1 MMIEDGIQ
9 NPLVHEFHRDCGN
22 IPWFGYD
29 QIYCWLTQCIIDQI
43 NTDIPWH
50 TDICDEVVGEIE
62 QELSKEF
69 LRGDSEEGPDDVG
82 YMRAVDRVVRTISAL
97 MMTAAYQEY
106 RDVIAGCI
114 EDYTFTSLTL
124 TKVDYN
130 MGIITLE
137 LNQ

>member
-9 NPLVHEFHRDCGN
+9 NPLVHEFHRDCGK
-22 IPWFGYD
+22 ITWFGYD
-29 QIYCWLTQCIIDQI
+29 QIYCWLTQCIVDQI

-50 TDICDEVVGEIE
+50 TDICEEVVSEIE
-62 QELSKEF
+62 QGLGKEF
-69 LRGDSEEGPDDVG
+69 LNGDREEGHDDVG
-82 YMRAVDRVVRTISAL
+82 YMRAVDRVVRTISSL

-114 EDYTFTSLTL
+114 EDYTFNSLTL
-124 TKVDYN
+124 TGVDYN

-137 LNQ
+137 LNT